1 MPSRKRRECQASVG
15 ISTMGGIFVHKSGKR
30 RAVEKATLR
39 IRETARQETRTA
51 AQQAAVFE
59 RAPAMALAAAAEF
72 RQLARTPV
80 PNGTS
85 PFAQTNC
92 AVPDLRLQA
101 DAKADEHFLAPNNG
115 SARSRG
121 TGPHADPAAAD
132 PAEPERTVVRLC
144 GPIPSRH
151 ADSYCRRGGQGP
163 CPFDPHA
170 GLPTPPLPP
179 AVE

>member
-101 DAKADEHFLAPNNG
+101 DA
-115 SARSRG
+115 
-121 TGPHADPAAAD
+121 
-132 PAEPERTVVRLC
+132 
-144 GPIPSRH
+144 
-151 ADSYCRRGGQGP
+151 
-163 CPFDPHA
+163 
-170 GLPTPPLPP
+170 
-179 AVE
+179 